1 MRTKGR
7 LVRALADVDLSLE
20 AGAGLGVVGPSGSGK
35 STLLRLLL
43 HLERPDAGRLTLD
56 GHLIEGRRPLRDFR
70 RAVQFVPQDPAGSL
84 DPRRAMGVQVRE
96 PLLRLGLDGDHA
108 AATAEAFERV
118 GLPAGLGAATIDRIS
133 GGQAQRVAIARAIVT
148 KPRFLIADEPVS
160 SLDAPLRAQVLGVLS
175 DLRSQGMGVL
185 MVSHDL
191 GSVHR
196 VCDDVMVLDAGR
208 IVEQGRLTDV
218 WASPRESMT
227 RRLIEAVARLV
238 P

>member
-1 MRTKGR
+1 
-7 LVRALADVDLSLE
+7 
-20 AGAGLGVVGPSGSGK
+20 
-35 STLLRLLL
+35 
-43 HLERPDAGRLTLD
+43 
-56 GHLIEGRRPLRDFR
+56 
-70 RAVQFVPQDPAGSL
+70 
-84 DPRRAMGVQVRE
+84 MGVQVRE